1 MAKRD
6 KKSPKPEN
14 GLFRQGIPPILHEEI
29 VQMYMRGNTYQQIAT
44 WYNNLDRPELQLN
57 NKITRAA
64 IGKLL
69 RKLLSERAESTKA
82 IVVAAASKSAVN
94 DIAIMEDLI
103 NDLYMDYKEA
113 RISDYKA
120 ALIIQR
126 ELRGW
131 VTTKMEVIGATV
143 PMNQLKSAAQEDVV
157 NQLQLLLEE
166 QKKELKS
173 KDPNIIDVTQEGM
186 NE

>member
-1 MAKRD
+1 MAKSD
-6 KKSPKPEN
+6 KE
-14 GLFRQGIPPILHEEI
+14 LFRQGIPPILYDEI
-29 VQMYMRGNTYQQIAT
+29 LQMYMRGNTYEQIAT
-44 WYNNLDRPELQLN
+44 WYNNLDRPELKLN

-64 IGKLL
+64 IGKML

-82 IVVAAASKSAVN
+82 IVTAAASKTATT

-103 NDLYMDYKEA
+103 NDLYIDYKEA
-113 RISDYKA
+113 RNTDYKA
-120 ALIIQR
+120 SLVIQR

-131 VTTKMEVIGATV
+131 ISTKMEVIGVTV

-157 NQLQLLLEE
+157 NQLQLLLDE

-173 KDPNIIDVTQEGM
+173 KDPNIIDVTPEGT